1 MVFIRGWYRSGG
13 WEREELA
20 ADTGNVQE
28 RSVLVHNYTGL
39 IPDRAA
45 SAKTSGAQTRD
56 TVHAQL

>member
-45 SAKTSGAQTRD
+45 
-56 TVHAQL
+56 